1 MYKLR
6 IDTSKRNDVVKLLS
20 KYASLWIVSYEGFPD
35 NPHCHVYLHLLCKQA
50 TLRNRIRKDFSRDKV
65 AGNALYSLKEL
76 DEEYPLEY
84 LAYLVKEKDYQKS
97 DNFPQDKLDEALA
110 HDKKVKEEMKEK
122 KKNRLPVWKKIM
134 EMCKDVQYDKDA
146 YRKIAES
153 VVDYHQEN
161 QILVRRF
168 ALKSYTDTIY
178 LQKFPQ
184 FARYDLVKWIIE

>member
-6 IDTSKRNDVVKLLS
+6 IDTSDRDVVVQLCR
-20 KYASLWIVSYEGFPD
+20 KYFTEWIVSFEGFPD
-35 NPHCHVYLHLLCKQA
+35 NPHCHLYLHMLCKQA
-50 TLRNRIRKDFSRDKV
+50 AVRKAIRTKIGS
-65 AGNALYSLKEL
+65 GNGSYSMKEL

-84 LAYLVKEKDYQKS
+84 LAYLVKEKDYLLS

-110 HDKKVKEEMKEK
+110 YDKKVKEEMKEK

-134 EMCKDVQYDKDA
+134 EQCIDIQYDKDA
-146 YRKIAES
+146 YRKIAER

-161 QILVRRF
+161 QTLVRRF

-178 LQKFPQ
+178 LQMFPQ